1 MSAKVDI
8 LGVKFDETTE
18 KEMLATLYERLHTGE
33 KTFIVTA
40 NPEIVMY
47 AQDDASYRE
56 LINQADYV
64 VPDGIG
70 VVYASRYQREALPE
84 RVPGFDLMLGLLE
97 IANRTQKRVYLLG
110 GTEAVIE
117 KTVAYVAQNY
127 PDLIIAGYHHGYID
141 PADPTYREVVKAT
154 SPDIVLVAMGFPRQE
169 QWAHQYLAEVEDG
182 IAMGVGGSFDV
193 LAGATKRAPDWIQRL
208 NIEWLY
214 RLMRQPSRW
223 GRMLAIPKFMWKII
237 RSNKGRN
244 T

>member
-70 VVYASRYQREALPE
+70 VVYASRYQRESLPE
-84 RVPGFDLMLGLLE
+84 RVPGFDLM
-97 IANRTQKRVYLLG
+97 
-110 GTEAVIE
+110 
-117 KTVAYVAQNY
+117 
-127 PDLIIAGYHHGYID
+127 
-141 PADPTYREVVKAT
+141 
-154 SPDIVLVAMGFPRQE
+154 
-169 QWAHQYLAEVEDG
+169 
-182 IAMGVGGSFDV
+182 
-193 LAGATKRAPDWIQRL
+193 
-208 NIEWLY
+208 
-214 RLMRQPSRW
+214 
-223 GRMLAIPKFMWKII
+223 
-237 RSNKGRN
+237 
-244 T
+244 

>member
-18 KEMLATLYERLHTGE
+18 KEMLATLYERLHTRE

-47 AQDDASYRE
+47 AQDDVSYRE

-70 VVYASRYQREALPE
+70 VVYASRYQRESLPE

-141 PADPTYREVVKAT
+141 PADPTYCEVVKAT

-169 QWAHQYLAEVEDG
+169 QWAHQYLAEVESG

-193 LAGATKRAPDWIQRL
+193 LAGAAKRAPDWIQRL

-214 RLMRQPSRW
+214 RLVRQPSRW

>member
-18 KEMLATLYERLHTGE
+18 KEMLATLYERLHTGA

-97 IANRTQKRVYLLG
+97 IANRTRKRVYLLG

-117 KTVAYVAQNY
+117 KTVACVAQNY

-141 PADPTYREVVKAT
+141 PADPTYREGVKAT

-169 QWAHQYLAEVEDG
+169 QWAHQYLAEVESG

-193 LAGATKRAPDWIQRL
+193 LAGAAKRAPDWIQRL